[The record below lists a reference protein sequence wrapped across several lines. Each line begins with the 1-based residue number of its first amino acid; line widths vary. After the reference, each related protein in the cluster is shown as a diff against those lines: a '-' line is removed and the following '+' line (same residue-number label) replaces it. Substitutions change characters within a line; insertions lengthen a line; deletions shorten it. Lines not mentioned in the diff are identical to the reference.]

1 MKTALCLRFNSLISW
16 HLRHL
21 CQLTRLTET
30 FCLGQGSSRRL
41 QPDQAPRPQP
51 LQQPFQYDEDV
62 ASPQA
67 PLSQTLPGLARPSPS
82 MASEGDAA
90 QTGLKRLIIPGATS
104 SLTPQGS
111 FQPARESMPSR
122 TSSGIPGS
130 ATQKEDEQVVDASG
144 SALDSSLAKEGGD
157 PPEAN
162 REQVQTGSTS
172 QSHSSQAQQQDDALP
187 KPQSEQPE
195 VQAGTDHQLSD
206 KQRTEGANSATASA
220 ALHAGSSQQKA
231 NVASASSESRPR
243 RNASSSSKD
252 NRPQSRTA
260 QGAQRGPKQRS
271 TVPKAAQESK
281 APGARSRKGDAAL
294 FWSHAPHSIAIQVL
308 AVHMFSL
315 RRLPYKAN

>member
-1 MKTALCLRFNSLISW
+1 
-16 HLRHL
+16 
-21 CQLTRLTET
+21 
-30 FCLGQGSSRRL
+30 
-41 QPDQAPRPQP
+41 
-51 LQQPFQYDEDV
+51 
-62 ASPQA
+62 
-67 PLSQTLPGLARPSPS
+67 
-82 MASEGDAA
+82 
-90 QTGLKRLIIPGATS
+90 
-104 SLTPQGS
+104 
-111 FQPARESMPSR
+111 MPSR

-231 NVASASSESRPR
+231 NVASASSESRPGGTLVAAARTTGHNLEQPKVPRGGRSKGPQFPRQR
-243 RNASSSSKD
+243 RKA
-252 NRPQSRTA
+252 RRL
-260 QGAQRGPKQRS
+260 GP
-271 TVPKAAQESK
+271 
-281 APGARSRKGDAAL
+281 APGKVMPPCFGLMHHIALPSR
-294 FWSHAPHSIAIQVL
+294 
-308 AVHMFSL
+308 
-315 RRLPYKAN
+315 Y